1 MRSKYGA
8 KKTDC
13 LHGHLHDSGME
24 AKRCNELHV
33 LEIAGTLTNLTQQP
47 EFPITIN
54 GKHICIYRADF
65 GYMVQDCKIYEDV
78 KGLATSVFRLKQ
90 KLVEASYPGVVI
102 TLYPPPR
109 KRKPRKKKATQ

>member
-24 AKRCNELHV
+24 AKRCNTLHEA
-33 LEIAGTLTNLTQQP
+33 EIAGTITNLTQQP
-47 EFPITIN
+47 EFPVTIN
-54 GKHICIYRADF
+54 GKKICLYRADF
-65 GYMVQDCKIYEDV
+65 GYMVQDCKIIEDV
-78 KGLATSVFRLKQ
+78 KGCTTPVFNLKR

-102 TLYPPPR
+102 TLYPPV
-109 KRKPRKKKATQ
+109 KRKPRKKKEV